1 MSTAD
6 ITDKKLASTPGVVN
20 SSTAGYD
27 INAHSIASA
36 VELPG
41 HRSGFTRTD
50 SEATTPRVP
59 SCSELELSQDP
70 LSYAVSL
77 PDAES
82 STLPVIPSYPP
93 AVLTSTVIVER
104 EETRN
109 LRRFRMFAG
118 FCALFLAGWK

>member
-1 MSTAD
+1 MATAD
-6 ITDKKLASTPGVVN
+6 IIDAKFAPSVQGVV
-20 SSTAGYD
+20 SSS
-27 INAHSIASA
+27 NADHDPNVHYIASA
-36 VELPG
+36 VELG
-41 HRSGFTRTD
+41 HRPGFTRTD
-50 SEATTPRVP
+50 SETTPRVP
-59 SCSELELSQDP
+59 SCNEGETLEDP
-70 LSYAVSL
+70 SFYAVSL

-93 AVLTSTVIVER
+93 AVSTSTVVVER